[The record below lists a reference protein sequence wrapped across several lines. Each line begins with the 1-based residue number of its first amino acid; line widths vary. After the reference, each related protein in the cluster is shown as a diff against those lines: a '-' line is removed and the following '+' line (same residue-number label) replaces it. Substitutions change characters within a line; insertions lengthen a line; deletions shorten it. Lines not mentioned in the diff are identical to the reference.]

1 MGKVAI
7 TDIVAET
14 TNHKQNLREP
24 QSGAVSMFNDLTYM
38 PQVNDDR
45 KPNLL
50 QEFMNLDDV
59 HAFYNNYAKEAGFSV
74 RLGSSKKS
82 KDTNV
87 IERKEY
93 LCYKEGVSCILEKSD
108 RKRRRSITRECCSAK
123 LAVVRTKKGTY
134 KVSQFI
140 EGHTHPL
147 ATPRKVHLLRS
158 HRKVSMAQK
167 SLSQKL
173 SAANI
178 PTHQQISILEMEAG
192 GIQNIGCTKTNIY
205 NYERDLQN
213 AMKGHDA
220 ELLYEYFESEQE
232 KNSSFTFKI
241 KAGDDDRI
249 IHSFWADTVSR
260 RAYKYFNDVIVF
272 NTTNA
277 PKMII
282 TDQDPTITKAIAQAF
297 PNTYHRFCIWHIL
310 NKFSEKLNAV
320 IYRDHYVDF
329 RNCIWESYTVDEFE
343 SKWLELIK
351 NCKLHENGW
360 FQSLYEIPESCHS
373 FFKKYVFKK
382 NSLMDFILRFNRA
395 LAHQCHEEL
404 IVDHTDS
411 NGKPV
416 LKSQWSMENQM
427 AELYTQRSFYIF
439 QDELWNTLNDDCCVY
454 KVDKRN
460 EVIDRTREIICEK
473 PGGFASCSCKKF
485 ESEGISCR
493 HFLSYF
499 NLMQVAFLPTAKCD
513 VVIDDKGTE
522 ISDIQDKSML
532 TCRTRLFQLAS
543 NVIENVVGSEEASK
557 ILEDDLNNVLSKV
570 KSVSLHLKNWPQ
582 NFHHRC
588 QILFNIFFYFFLF
601 L

>member
-1 MGKVAI
+1 MKTSSLPMEGLRWAKVAI

-123 LAVVRTKKGTY
+123 LVVVRTKKGTY

-178 PTHQQISILEMEAG
+178 PTHQQISILEMEDG

-220 ELLYEYFESEQE
+220 EL
-232 KNSSFTFKI
+232 
-241 KAGDDDRI
+241 
-249 IHSFWADTVSR
+249 
-260 RAYKYFNDVIVF
+260 
-272 NTTNA
+272 
-277 PKMII
+277 
-282 TDQDPTITKAIAQAF
+282 
-297 PNTYHRFCIWHIL
+297 
-310 NKFSEKLNAV
+310 
-320 IYRDHYVDF
+320 DHYVDF

-351 NCKLHENGW
+351 NSG
-360 FQSLYEIPESCHS
+360 
-373 FFKKYVFKK
+373 
-382 NSLMDFILRFNRA
+382 
-395 LAHQCHEEL
+395 
-404 IVDHTDS
+404 
-411 NGKPV
+411 
-416 LKSQWSMENQM
+416 
-427 AELYTQRSFYIF
+427 
-439 QDELWNTLNDDCCVY
+439 
-454 KVDKRN
+454 
-460 EVIDRTREIICEK
+460 
-473 PGGFASCSCKKF
+473 
-485 ESEGISCR
+485 
-493 HFLSYF
+493 
-499 NLMQVAFLPTAKCD
+499 QVANERK
-513 VVIDDKGTE
+513 VVIHSSRSTE

-570 KSVSLHLKNWPQ
+570 KSVVKSDSISERHSSTPQIYNKPLAVRAKGCGKRLKGGKEKAKGKTTDN
-582 NFHHRC
+582 NRRC
-588 QILFNIFFYFFLF
+588 NGCGKVGQSHDKRNCPMINNRGEDL
-601 L
+601 